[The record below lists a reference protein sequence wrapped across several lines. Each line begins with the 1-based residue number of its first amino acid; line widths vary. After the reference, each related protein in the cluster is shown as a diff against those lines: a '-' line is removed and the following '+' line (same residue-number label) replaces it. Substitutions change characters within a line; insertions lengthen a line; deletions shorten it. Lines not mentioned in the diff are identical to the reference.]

1 MSQFQ
6 YFWSSLYNVMSCVL
20 YEFTVLQKYEGN
32 ICISEHLMMDKNE
45 IILYFDVNSLGFLPF
60 LSIHDSS
67 LQIEINLRILFLF
80 EAIVSITLLLYDTF
94 LIIFSRALYAN
105 PLHFVL
111 KSQFMNVLYNSSLDL
126 CQGICSGSFFLSN
139 LWQPP
144 HKANYSVGRKCW
156 LRGTRPER

>member
-1 MSQFQ
+1 MVNNNVPHCSIILNHKCWSTEPKQSKHMSQFQ

-67 LQIEINLRILFLF
+67 LQIAINN
-80 EAIVSITLLLYDTF
+80 VQVVWSHSI
-94 LIIFSRALYAN
+94 N
-105 PLHFVL
+105 HFVVVWYL
-111 KSQFMNVLYNSSLDL
+111 FNYILQSAL
-126 CQGICSGSFFLSN
+126 CQPTALCFKIAVYECLI
-139 LWQPP
+139 
-144 HKANYSVGRKCW
+144 
-156 LRGTRPER
+156 